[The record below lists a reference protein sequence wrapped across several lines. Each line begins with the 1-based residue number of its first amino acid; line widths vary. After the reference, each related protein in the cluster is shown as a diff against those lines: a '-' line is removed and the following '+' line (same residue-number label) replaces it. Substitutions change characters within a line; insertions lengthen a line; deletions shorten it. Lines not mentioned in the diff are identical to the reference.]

1 MGRQLRHRRAATG
14 DPRVNIAVSG
24 ATGFVGRHVVAEL
37 LRRSIRP
44 TLVLRQGTPLPES
57 WCGLPVVRLDLAAPP
72 QDAFDQI
79 GRPQALLHLA
89 WEGLPNYRS
98 LHHFESELPRQYGF
112 LKMLVQRGLQR
123 LVVAGTCFEYG
134 MQSGPLAESLEP
146 QPANPYG
153 FAKDSLR
160 RQLQFLAGQHPF
172 ELSWGR
178 LFYLYGEGQAPN
190 SIYAQLRQAVAR
202 GDDAFDMSGGEQL
215 RDYLP
220 ATEVASHLV
229 ALSLRSGVGIVNIS
243 SGTPVSVRN
252 LVQRWIDENRW
263 TIRMNLGRFP
273 YPDHE
278 PLAFWG
284 DSGKL
289 RQCLGAVP

>member
-1 MGRQLRHRRAATG
+1 M
-14 DPRVNIAVSG
+14 NIAVTG
-24 ATGFVGRHVVAEL
+24 ATGFIGRHVVAEL
-37 LRRSIRP
+37 LRRSIHP
-44 TLVLRQGTPLPES
+44 TLVLRPGAPLPEA
-57 WCGLPVVRLDLAAPP
+57 WAGLPVARLDLAAPP
-72 QDAFDQI
+72 QDAFDQV
-79 GRPQALLHLA
+79 GRPQTLLHLA

-98 LHHFESELPRQYGF
+98 LHHFERELPRQYGF
-112 LKMLVQRGLQR
+112 LKALVQGGLQR

-153 FAKDSLR
+153 FAKDVLR
-160 RQLQFLAGQHPF
+160 RQLQFLAGQQPF
-172 ELSWGR
+172 ELSWAR
-178 LFYLYGEGQAPN
+178 LFYLYGAGQAPN

-202 GDDAFDMSGGEQL
+202 GDDTFDMSGGEQL

-229 ALSLRSGVGIVNIS
+229 ALALRSGVGIVNIC
-243 SGTPVSVRN
+243 SGTPVSVRS
-252 LVQRWIDENRW
+252 LVQRWIDDNRW
-263 TIRMNLGRFP
+263 TIRMNLGRYP

-284 DSGKL
+284 DAGKL
-289 RQCLGAVP
+289 RQCLGAMP

>member
-1 MGRQLRHRRAATG
+1 
-14 DPRVNIAVSG
+14 VNIAVTG
-24 ATGFVGRHVVAEL
+24 ATGFIGRHVVAEL

-44 TLVLRQGTPLPES
+44 TLVLRPATPLPET
-57 WCGLPVVRLDLAAPP
+57 WADLRVARLDLAMPP

-79 GRPQALLHLA
+79 GRPQTLLHLA

-98 LHHFESELPRQYGF
+98 LHHFESELPRQYGL
-112 LKMLVQRGLQR
+112 LKSLVKAGLQR

-146 QPANPYG
+146 KPANPYG
-153 FAKDSLR
+153 FAKDVLR
-160 RQLQFLAGQHPF
+160 RQLQFLAGQQPY

-229 ALSLRSGVGIVNIS
+229 ELALRSGVGIVNIC
-243 SGTPVSVRN
+243 SGAPVSVRS
-252 LVQRWIDENRW
+252 LVQRWIDDNRW
-263 TIRMNLGRFP
+263 TIRMNLGRYP

-284 DSGKL
+284 DAVKL
-289 RQCLGAVP
+289 RQRLGATP